1 MVGHRIRLKDIAE
14 ATGFSVNT
22 VSLAIRGSHRIPS
35 ETRDRIL
42 ADAKRQGYLPNQVAR
57 SLVSRATKTI
67 GIIIPDVMN
76 PTLTSSA
83 LSLERQLAAAGFSM
97 MLAVSNNVI
106 DQERKA
112 LEVFR
117 SHQLD
122 GILIYPVTHRQL
134 DHIRPLRKAGYP
146 IVLLVADPD
155 AGLDVVCIDERL
167 GAFTAVSHLLALGHK
182 RVGILDPAQ
191 SLGNSEKADGYIRA
205 LKKHGLAVDPTL
217 VIDPRGHG
225 PASGY
230 DGMSELMQR
239 RRPPTAVF
247 AGNDRLAI
255 GAIRWC
261 REHGL
266 RVPEDVAIVGFDDNE
281 AASFTDIPLTTMRY
295 EVDDVA
301 DHAVK
306 RLLAL
311 IHRTGGAPKP
321 ERVLIEPR
329 LVVRQSCGALL
340 QTMPAI
346 ARSKR
351 PKSKITR
358 GGRRARL
365 ATAAAET
372 ETTRR

>member
-1 MVGHRIRLKDIAE
+1 
-14 ATGFSVNT
+14 
-22 VSLAIRGSHRIPS
+22 
-35 ETRDRIL
+35 
-42 ADAKRQGYLPNQVAR
+42 
-57 SLVSRATKTI
+57 
-67 GIIIPDVMN
+67 
-76 PTLTSSA
+76 
-83 LSLERQLAAAGFSM
+83 
-97 MLAVSNNVI
+97 
-106 DQERKA
+106 
-112 LEVFR
+112 
-117 SHQLD
+117 
-122 GILIYPVTHRQL
+122 
-134 DHIRPLRKAGYP
+134 LRKSGYP

-182 RVGILDPAQ
+182 RVGILDPAK
-191 SLGNSEKADGYIRA
+191 SLGNSEKADGYARA
-205 LKKHGLAVDPTL
+205 LKKYGLAVDPTL

-230 DGMSELMQR
+230 DGMSELMQG

-261 REHGL
+261 RERGV
-266 RVPEDVAIVGFDDNE
+266 RVPEDIAIVGFDDNE
-281 AASFTDIPLTTMRY
+281 AASFTDVPLTTMRY

-301 DHAVK
+301 YHAVK

-311 IHRTGGAPKP
+311 IHRSGVAPKP

-340 QTMPAI
+340 R
-346 ARSKR
+346 ARPGVPRSNR
-351 PKSKITR
+351 PKLKNTR
-358 GGRRARL
+358 DGSRARL
-365 ATAAAET
+365 ATAAVAT